1 MIVSG
6 EIIVFRFGVRSVGF
20 RLSIPVTWLGLV
32 QVSKIH
38 ALHIY
43 GWVWI
48 LISGSGSGMDST
60 KPDLGILIV
69 ISIFEFISHSLAT
82 LNSCLSFAAICLYA
96 QNFPSTIILYLLL
109 NNYVIVWY
117 YVILYIQL
125 TSLVW
130 Y

>member
-1 MIVSG
+1 
-6 EIIVFRFGVRSVGF
+6 
-20 RLSIPVTWLGLV
+20 
-32 QVSKIH
+32 
-38 ALHIY
+38 
-43 GWVWI
+43 
-48 LISGSGSGMDST
+48 MDST

-117 YVILYIQL
+117 YVIFVHPINVIGMVLIKMRG
-125 TSLVW
+125 
-130 Y
+130 